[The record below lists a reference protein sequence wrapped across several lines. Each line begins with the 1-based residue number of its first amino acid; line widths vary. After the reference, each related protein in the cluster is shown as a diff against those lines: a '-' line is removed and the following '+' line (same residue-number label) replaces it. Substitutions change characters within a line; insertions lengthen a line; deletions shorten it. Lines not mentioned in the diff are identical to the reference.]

1 MISAS
6 QGKAVAAPPV
16 APVSRSERVPS
27 LDVLRGAALLG
38 ILVINI
44 QLFAKAPTIAFNV
57 PLRVVAFTGEH
68 AVLNATV
75 MVFQWLFFE
84 GKMRALF
91 SMLFGASAL
100 LLLRR
105 IEHRDA
111 AGTAADIFHRRNLW
125 LLLFGVLHGT
135 LIWDGDVLFF
145 YATVALLALY
155 PLRHVAGKWLVGI
168 GLAVALIGG
177 TFGVWNTMGVPTAW
191 PVAQLEE
198 KAHDAIAKGERAT
211 KAQAEALAGA
221 QAERRDQIARMQAAP
236 APGART
242 YVASIPAAAYHGFVT
257 MIFGSGWILETL
269 GFLIAGMGLAKTG
282 FLTGRL
288 SSAHYVA
295 IAGLGY
301 ALAFPVILGGMAH
314 AYRYGFSSAV
324 TTIAMMA
331 PYELQTIPA
340 SIADASILLLLV
352 RHGALMP
359 MQRALAAV
367 GRMALTNYIAT
378 SIICSAIFT
387 WTAALPTATLEQYQM
402 MLVVLSV
409 WALNISLSL
418 VWLRFF
424 SFGPLEWLWRS
435 LTYWKL
441 QSMIRWGAGPTE
453 PQR

>member
-1 MISAS
+1 MISTS
-6 QGKAVAAPPV
+6 HGKAVAAPPV
-16 APVSRSERVPS
+16 APVSRSERVLS

-44 QLFAKAPTIAFNV
+44 QLFAGAQTITFNV

-68 AVLNATV
+68 AVLNAAV

-100 LLLRR
+100 LLLSRLERR
-105 IEHRDA
+105 EG

-125 LLLFGVLHGT
+125 LLLFGLLHGA

-155 PLRHVAGKWLVGI
+155 PLRHVAGKRLVGI
-168 GLAVALIGG
+168 GLAVALFGG
-177 TFGVWNTMGVPTAW
+177 TFGVWNTMGVPAAW

-198 KAHDAIAKGERAT
+198 KAHDAIAKGERPT
-211 KAQAEALAGA
+211 KAQAEALAAA
-221 QAERRDQIARMQAAP
+221 QAERRDQIAKMQAAP
-236 APGART
+236 APVARG
-242 YVASIPAAAYHGFVT
+242 YVDSIPAAAYHGFVT

-269 GFLIAGMGLAKTG
+269 GFLIAGMGLFKTG

-288 SSAHYVA
+288 SSARYVA
-295 IAGLGY
+295 IAVLGY
-301 ALAFPVILGGMAH
+301 ALAFTIVLAGLAH
-314 AYRYGFSSAV
+314 AHRYGFSSAV
-324 TTIAMMA
+324 TTVAMMA

-340 SIADASILLLLV
+340 SLAHASMVLLLV
-352 RHGALMP
+352 RHGMMLP
-359 MQRALAAV
+359 VQRALAAV
-367 GRMALTNYIAT
+367 GTMALTNYIAT
-378 SIICSAIFT
+378 SAICTGIFT
-387 WTAALPTATLEQYQM
+387 WTATLPRGTLEQYQM

-409 WALNISLSL
+409 WAFNISFSL
-418 VWLRFF
+418 VWLHFF

-435 LTYWKL
+435 LTYWKRQPML
-441 QSMIRWGAGPTE
+441 PIRI
-453 PQR
+453 RSS